1 VKESKRVRC
10 SLEEKAVNNN
20 HGAPNH
26 AVYIESLVEMLAHTI
41 MGATLFISHQIT
53 KSSFFFLILQ

>member
-1 VKESKRVRC
+1 VRC